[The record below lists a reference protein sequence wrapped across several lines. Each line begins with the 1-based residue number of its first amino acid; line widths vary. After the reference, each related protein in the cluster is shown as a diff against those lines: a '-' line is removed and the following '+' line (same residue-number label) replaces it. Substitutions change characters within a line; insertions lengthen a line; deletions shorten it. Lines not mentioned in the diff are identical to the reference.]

1 MKDNLQFK
9 VSAELKNILGRD
21 LITSPDIAIL
31 ELVKNSYDARAQK
44 VEITFDDDYLSIA
57 DNGKGMSKQDL
68 IDKWLFVAYSAK
80 SDGTED
86 ISYRDKFTRRYAGAK
101 GIGRLSCDR
110 LANNLML
117 TTRSNEG
124 NKTEVLYVD
133 WTTFENNKKTEFDT
147 IDIPHESLDS
157 IASFP
162 QNYPTGT
169 ILEFNNLHDKW
180 SREDILRLRKSLEK
194 MINPFS
200 GTDDD
205 FQIEIIAPKMKEE
218 DEKSES
224 RHDVVNGI
232 IENSIADVLK
242 LKTTQI
248 ESRIENDIIITTLT
262 DRGIKMYE
270 IEEENTDFR
279 ELSSASVSLFYL
291 NRAAKYNFSA
301 RMGIQPVNYG
311 NVFLFRNGFRILP
324 FGEFNDDS
332 WGLNQRQQQGY
343 NRFLG
348 TRDLFGRVD
357 VETDDVDLI
366 KEVSSRDGGL
376 IKTAASQQLME
387 YFTLIHR
394 RLERYVVGVLWGEG
408 FIRKNYFVNESSA
421 KQAREQL
428 QETDKDNESAKHL
441 YSSIGSKV
449 DFMQLIRSLVND
461 NSITVKYYNEELANI
476 VSNPSETEVLQAQM
490 FDDVRKMAEKT
501 NDGALL
507 EKIADFERHMD
518 ELRRQKEEAERKAKE
533 EEKKAEEARKKA
545 EEEQRKRELEEQ
557 KRREAEKERDAQKQK
572 VLYISATRNT
582 TQEVQDITHAISVS
596 STSLLSLI
604 STLAREV
611 EQGNL
616 SRTEQLEKI
625 HEIGFF
631 ANKIKQLSLLITKAD
646 IVALKTKTKVDVPK
660 YIKEYVSNFSNSA
673 SITIHDSTIPTSS
686 LKLLSLLDIGIV
698 LDNLISNS
706 IKAGAGKIL
715 LTISNDGNAII
726 VDFSDDGSGVDLEE
740 FTSESIFEEGV
751 TNRRGGSGIGL
762 HTVKYTMEER
772 LHGSI
777 EYIGNGLYN
786 LKGATF
792 RIIFN

>member
-1 MKDNLQFK
+1 MKDNLQFR

-57 DNGKGMSKQDL
+57 DNGKGMSKKDL

-86 ISYRDKFTRRYAGAK
+86 MSYRDKFTRRYAGAK

-110 LANNLML
+110 LANNLIL
-117 TTRSNEG
+117 TTRSNGG

-147 IDIPHESLDS
+147 INIPHESLDS
-157 IASFP
+157 IANFP
-162 QNYPTGT
+162 QNHPTGT
-169 ILEFNNLHDKW
+169 ILEFSNLHDKW

-200 GTDDD
+200 GTDDN

-224 RHDVVNGI
+224 GHDVVNGI
-232 IENSIADVLK
+232 IDNSIADVLK

-248 ESRIENDIIITTLT
+248 ESRIENDVIVTTLT

-270 IEEENTDFR
+270 IEEKNTDFR

-301 RMGIQPVNYG
+301 KMGIQPVNYG
-311 NVFLFRNGFRILP
+311 NVFLFRNGFRIFP
-324 FGEFNDDS
+324 FGEMDDDS
-332 WGLNQRQQQGY
+332 WGVNKRQQQGY
-343 NRFLG
+343 KRHLS
-348 TRDLFGRVD
+348 TREIFGRVD
-357 VETDDVDLI
+357 VETDDVNLI

-376 IKTAASQQLME
+376 IKTEASQQLMD
-387 YFTLIHR
+387 YFTLIHK

-408 FIRKNYFVNESSA
+408 FLRKEYFVNQASA
-421 KQAREQL
+421 IDARKQLEG
-428 QETDKDNESAKHL
+428 DKDSDSAEHL

-461 NSITVKYYNEELANI
+461 NSITIKYYNEELADI
-476 VSNPSETEVLQAQM
+476 VSNPTETEVLQAQM
-490 FDDVRKMAEKT
+490 FEDVRKMAEKT
-501 NDGALL
+501 NDDALL

-545 EEEQRKRELEEQ
+545 EEERRKRELEEQ
-557 KRREAEKERDAQKQK
+557 KRREAEKERDAQKQRAIY
-572 VLYISATRNT
+572 LSATRNT

-604 STLAREV
+604 STLAREI
-611 EQGNL
+611 ELENL
-616 SRTEQLEKI
+616 SPKQQLEKI

-673 SITIHDSTIPTSS
+673 SIIINDSTSTST

-715 LTISNDGNAII
+715 LTITNEGNVIT
-726 VDFSDDGSGVDLEE
+726 VDFSDDGSGVNMEE
-740 FTSESIFEEGV
+740 FTSDSIFEEGV

-762 HTVKYTMEER
+762 HTVKYTMEEK

-777 EYIGNGLYN
+777 EYVGNGLHN

-792 RIIFN
+792 RLIFN